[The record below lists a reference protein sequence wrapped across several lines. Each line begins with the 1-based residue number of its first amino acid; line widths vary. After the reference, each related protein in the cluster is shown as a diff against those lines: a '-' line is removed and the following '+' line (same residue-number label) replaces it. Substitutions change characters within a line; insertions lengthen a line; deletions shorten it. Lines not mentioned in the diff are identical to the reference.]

1 MKIIKTVSVALACA
15 VFVAPA
21 SADAQYALD
30 LGAVY
35 VHTAR
40 NAPQITA
47 DGKTVDSFGDALP
60 ASNVKFKCGDGQK
73 AFFVLSNN
81 TVVFMGENSEAE
93 VVSLRQSQTAAKFP
107 KNETEAARSE
117 CLIDI
122 KKGDFFFVCPRLR
135 PSSVM
140 KISSPFG
147 TFDVQ
152 STEFAIKVS
161 ENGMRI
167 SLVAGQASFKDPN
180 GKTDFLKNK
189 QTGTIAKSD
198 TKERYPLRISYVS
211 VIDEEKMKPDFERCR
226 NVFRSVVFK
235 SDDNGKISAERVVHK
250 EFLMRR
256 ADGDYR

>member
-1 MKIIKTVSVALACA
+1 MKIIKTLTVAIACSVLAA
-15 VFVAPA
+15 HAF
-21 SADAQYALD
+21 ADGQYSLD

-40 NAPQITA
+40 NAPQISA
-47 DGKTVDSFGDALP
+47 EGKPVDAEIGILP
-60 ASNVKFKCGDGQK
+60 ASNVKIKCGQGQK
-73 AFFVLSNN
+73 AFFALSNN
-81 TVVFMGENSEAE
+81 TVVSMGENSEAE
-93 VVSLRQSQTAAKFP
+93 VVVFRQSQTSAKFP
-107 KNETEAARSE
+107 KNDMEAARSE
-117 CLIDI
+117 CVIDI
-122 KKGDFFFVCPRLR
+122 KKGDFFIVCPRLR

-161 ENGMRI
+161 DNGMRI
-167 SLVAGQASFKDPN
+167 SLVAGQASFKALD

-189 QTGTIAKSD
+189 QTGTIVKSE
-198 TKERYPLRISYVS
+198 TKELYPLKISYLS
-211 VIDEEKMKPDFERCR
+211 VIDEEKLKPDFERCK
-226 NVFRSVVFK
+226 NVFRSVIFK
-235 SDDNGKISAERVVHK
+235 TDDNGKISVERVVHK

>member
-1 MKIIKTVSVALACA
+1 MKIIKTITVAIACA
-15 VFVAPA
+15 AFAAPVPA
-21 SADAQYALD
+21 NTQPAPD
-30 LGAVY
+30 LGVVY

-40 NAPQITA
+40 NAPKITV
-47 DGKTVDSFGDALP
+47 DGKTADSATLP
-60 ASNVKFKCGDGQK
+60 ASNVKFECGAGRK
-73 AFFVLSNN
+73 VFFVLSNN

-93 VVSLRQSQTAAKFP
+93 VVSFRQSQTAAKFP
-107 KNETEAARSE
+107 KDETEATRSE

-161 ENGMRI
+161 DNGMRI
-167 SLVAGQASFKDPN
+167 SLAAGQASFKAPD

-189 QTGTIAKSD
+189 QTGTIVKSD
-198 TKERYPLRISYVS
+198 AKERYPLKISYIS
-211 VIDEEKMKPDFERCR
+211 IIDEEKMKPDFERCR

-235 SDDNGKISAERVVHK
+235 SDDNGKILAERVVHK